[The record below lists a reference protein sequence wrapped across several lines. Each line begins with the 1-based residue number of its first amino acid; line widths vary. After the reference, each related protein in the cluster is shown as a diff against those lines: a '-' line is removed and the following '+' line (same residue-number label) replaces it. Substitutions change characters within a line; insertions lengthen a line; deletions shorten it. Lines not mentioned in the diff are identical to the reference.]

1 MKHFDGFAGAVL
13 QWVPASFPVA
23 PSIHPDESKT
33 DPGEP
38 KEDQL
43 VLVIYASGQG
53 NETYLWTAQGSHFRA
68 PGFEKSIPAADR
80 EDPETL
86 QFHRP

>member
-1 MKHFDGFAGAVL
+1 MA
-13 QWVPASFPVA
+13 
-23 PSIHPDESKT
+23 DESKT

-43 VLVIYASGQG
+43 VLVIYASGPG

-68 PGFEKSIPAADR
+68 SGLREVNSSCSAADR

-86 QFHRP
+86 QFDTP